1 MARYFSD
8 NNPRQSSAEPAVSP
22 KSCPACASLTISSTA
37 KVPTAESYWR
47 CTKCGE
53 VWSPARR
60 VSHSTRR
67 W

>member
-8 NNPRQSSAEPAVSP
+8 HNERQSSAVPAASP
-22 KSCPACASLTISSTA
+22 KSCPSCAAATISSTA

-47 CTKCGE
+47 CMRCGE

-60 VSHSTRR
+60 VSHSARR